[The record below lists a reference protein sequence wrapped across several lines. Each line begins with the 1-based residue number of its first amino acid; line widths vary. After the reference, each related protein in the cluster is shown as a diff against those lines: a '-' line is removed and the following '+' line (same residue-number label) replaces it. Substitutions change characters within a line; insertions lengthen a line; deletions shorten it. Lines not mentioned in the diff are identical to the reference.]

1 MSMCCMIHFASG
13 IDLHF
18 REFTVIFLFVIILT
32 EILGTS
38 SFTQL
43 GSLFLIGNSPVQ
55 KNIVSFNSS
64 DASFLKKC
72 TLTIFLTQIHNC
84 QKCLKRVSFY
94 FPRLLKIIYFITI
107 NFLSQPAG
115 HLFV

>member
-1 MSMCCMIHFASG
+1 MCCITHFASCM
-13 IDLHF
+13 DLHF
-18 REFTVIFLFVIILT
+18 SLFTVMFLFVTILT

-43 GSLFLIGNSPVQ
+43 GSRFLIGNSPVQ

-84 QKCLKRVSFY
+84 QKCLKVVSFY

-115 HLFV
+115 HLLI